1 MDREEDFLQYVTVD
15 TVFARKKEDN
25 KAVKKTLTIPNW
37 LNELA
42 INNEVNFS
50 HVLQQ
55 VLKNILNI
63 I

>member
-1 MDREEDFLQYVTVD
+1 MDREEDFLQYVTID
-15 TVFARKKEDN
+15 TVFARKKKDN

-55 VLKNILNI
+55 VLKNVLNI